1 MKRIW
6 IGAGIVVVVL
16 IAYGL
21 VDYPASS
28 PAQSNASLRAAWV
41 AAEGKVETMP
51 GFDVDLGTGE
61 LSGRIARILVKPGDQ
76 VEKAQIV
83 IVLENDDLQAQVQ
96 RGEKERVVA
105 ERRLTEIKSG
115 ARTEEILAV
124 SASLDGANARME
136 EAQHQLDRNREL
148 HTKDMAS
155 QAMIDEREA
164 ALKSAQAAVSELNQ
178 RKKLL
183 EEGAKPETVQR
194 YRAEIGLARAALDYD
209 RMRLEKTI
217 IRSPITG
224 TVIERYMDEGEGV
237 TPEIPILAIADL
249 TKIWINAEVDETDV
263 GRIHVGDIANVS
275 SNAYPGTIFSGTIRE
290 IADYAGT
297 RKIRPS
303 NPAINLGLKVVQV
316 KIEFQERSPLRLGM
330 TVDVRITPEGSQG
343 RAAKE

>member
-1 MKRIW
+1 M
-6 IGAGIVVVVL
+6 
-16 IAYGL
+16 
-21 VDYPASS
+21 
-28 PAQSNASLRAAWV
+28 NASLRAAWV
-41 AAEGKVETMP
+41 TAEGKVETMP

-61 LSGRIARILVKPGDQ
+61 LSGRIAKILVKPGDQ
-76 VEKAQIV
+76 VEKGQIV
-83 IVLENDDLQAQVQ
+83 IVLDNADLQAQVQ
-96 RGEKERVVA
+96 RGEQELVVA

-115 ARTEEILAV
+115 ARTEEILALG
-124 SASLDGANARME
+124 ASLDGANARME

-148 HTKDMAS
+148 HTKNMAS

-164 ALKSAQAAVSELNQ
+164 ALKSAQAAVKELNQ

-194 YRAEIGLARAALDYD
+194 YRAEVGLAKAALDYD
-209 RMRLEKTI
+209 RKRLEKTI

-249 TKIWINAEVDETDV
+249 TKIWINAEVDETDG
-263 GRIHVGDIANVS
+263 GRIHVDDIANVS
-275 SNAYPGTIFSGTIRE
+275 SNAYPGTTFSGTIRE

-316 KIEFQERSPLRLGM
+316 KIGLQERSPLRLGM
-330 TVDVRITPEGSQG
+330 TVDVRITPGGSQG
-343 RAAKE
+343 GAAKE